1 MAIKYAESFTFLEV
15 PEAEARVH
23 EAFGVAAEDLAALF
37 LLPAAKVRLAW
48 CFEGVGLCFVFVF

>member
-1 MAIKYAESFTFLEV
+1 MAIKYGESFAFLEV

-37 LLPAAKVRLAW
+37 LLPAAKVCVLR
-48 CFEGVGLCFVFVF
+48 GSIFVYIYF